1 MPLTDMMAR
10 NAKPREKAYKLSDSK
25 GLYLQVEPSGSKLW
39 RLKYR
44 FNGKEKRLAFG
55 IYPDVTLARAR
66 ERQIEARR
74 VLDEGID
81 PGELKKQ
88 AKRAAAVA
96 DANTFE
102 AVAREWFLKHSN
114 GWAESHSSKMLFEA

>member
-1 MPLTDMMAR
+1 MPLTDTTVR
-10 NAKPREKAYKLSDSK
+10 NAKPRAKPYKLSDSK

-44 FNGKEKRLAFG
+44 FNGTERRLAFG
-55 IYPDVTLARAR
+55 IYPDVTLSRAR

-81 PGELKKQ
+81 PGELKK
-88 AKRAAAVA
+88 RPGGRRSLPTPTRSRPWLV
-96 DANTFE
+96 
-102 AVAREWFLKHSN
+102 N
-114 GWAESHSSKMLFEA
+114 GF

>member
-1 MPLTDMMAR
+1 MPLTDTMVR
-10 NAKPREKAYKLSDSK
+10 NAKPREKPYKLSDSK

-44 FNGKEKRLAFG
+44 FNGTERRLPFG
-55 IYPDVTLARAR
+55 IYPEVSLSRAR

-81 PGELKKQ
+81 
-88 AKRAAAVA
+88 
-96 DANTFE
+96 
-102 AVAREWFLKHSN
+102 SN
-114 GWAESHSSKMLFEA
+114 